1 MLPEKHHLEK
11 ENLYGRLLHIFI
23 SLLTDG
29 NALLFYKTITA
40 AKINTC
46 TLVIC
51 LQNQINQLVLLNNL
65 IIIYFL

>member
-11 ENLYGRLLHIFI
+11 ENLYGRLLHICHFI

-40 AKINTC
+40 AKN
-46 TLVIC
+46 
-51 LQNQINQLVLLNNL
+51 
-65 IIIYFL
+65 